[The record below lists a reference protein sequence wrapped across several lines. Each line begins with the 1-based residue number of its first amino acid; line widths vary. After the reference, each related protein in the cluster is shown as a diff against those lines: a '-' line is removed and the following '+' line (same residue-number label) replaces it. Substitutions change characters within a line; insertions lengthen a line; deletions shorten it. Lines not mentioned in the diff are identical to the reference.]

1 MTGILFIFLSPSL
14 FFHKKNHL
22 QFGINQ
28 LKGHLAAQ
36 SFQKCNP
43 NKCDM
48 VVFVAVFLSQIR
60 YAVSYC
66 YCNLPPLYM
75 LLRQDTINTIYVFRQ
90 WVDGRVISHFTF
102 LLTLFSL
109 YSLEWQ
115 LWGICDKNMQSRAL
129 LAQKYL
135 TRRKTGSRIP
145 KILFL
150 IFLQKANII
159 ALFTWGL
166 TK

>member
-1 MTGILFIFLSPSL
+1 
-14 FFHKKNHL
+14 
-22 QFGINQ
+22 
-28 LKGHLAAQ
+28 
-36 SFQKCNP
+36 
-43 NKCDM
+43 M

-166 TK
+166 TKQPKPHSKRASPCYHFPFRQRQWLSTVTSPLVWSPDTLGCL